1 MTSLVF
7 RVGNGHDSHRLA
19 DGGPLVLGGIS
30 VPHNRHSVGHSD
42 ADVLLHAITDAI
54 LGAAAEGDIGE
65 WFPDSD
71 ERNRGRCSSEMLREV
86 WTAIQQQGYSIVNLD
101 CTVFAQRPKLS
112 SHKLKI
118 RQQIAGLLNIEI
130 AQIGLKAK
138 TGEHVGPIGL
148 EEAIAAH
155 CAVLLKQSDTRT

>member
-19 DGGPLVLGGIS
+19 DGGPLVLGGVS

-65 WFPDSD
+65 WFPDND
-71 ERNRGRCSSEMLREV
+71 ERNRGRCSSEMLLEV
-86 WTAIQQQGYSIVNLD
+86 WTAIQQHGYSIVNLD
-101 CTVFAQRPKLS
+101 CTVFAQRPKLG

-118 RQQIAGLLNIEI
+118 RQHIAELLNIEI
-130 AQIGLKAK
+130 TQIGLKAK
-138 TGEHVGPIGL
+138 TGEHVGPIGR
-148 EEAIAAH
+148 EEAIAAY
-155 CAVLLKQSDTRT
+155 CAVLLQQTDSID

>member
-1 MTSLVF
+1 MTSHVF

-65 WFPDSD
+65 WFPDTA
-71 ERNRGRCSSEMLREV
+71 EVNRGRCSSEMLLEV
-86 WTAIQQQGYSIVNLD
+86 WTTIQQHGYSIVNLD
-101 CTVFAQRPKLS
+101 CTVFAQRPKLG

-118 RQQIAGLLNIEI
+118 RQHIAELLKIEI
-130 AQIGLKAK
+130 TQIGLKAK
-138 TGEHVGPIGL
+138 TGEHVGPIGH

-155 CAVLLKQSDTRT
+155 CAVLLQRTDSLV